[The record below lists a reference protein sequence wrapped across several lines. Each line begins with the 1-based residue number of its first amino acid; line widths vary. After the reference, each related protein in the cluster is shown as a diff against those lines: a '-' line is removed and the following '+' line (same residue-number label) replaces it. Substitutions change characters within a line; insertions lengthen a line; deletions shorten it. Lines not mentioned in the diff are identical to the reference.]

1 MNILAISSNYPSLQN
16 PNYGAFDY
24 NVMQE
29 LAREHQITVISPF
42 KLHEINKPKQATYG
56 KEACDVKRPNFLSLS
71 NKKIGFINTGKISHY
86 FYKKAIQ
93 KTLNTLAL
101 KPDIIYCHFLANAI
115 PVLDYAKKHNIPIVV
130 ASGESTYTSFEKRD
144 VKIKNKLVENIA
156 HIICVSNE
164 NKDQLINLGFK
175 AEKITVI
182 PNAVNYELFKPFNTE
197 KCKEKLGLPLDKFT
211 VGFIGHFIHRK
222 GPNRI
227 IEAIEK
233 LDDQDIHLV
242 CVGSRGEL
250 KENNFTTTIPPVA
263 NVQLSEIYNAFDVFV
278 LPTLHEGSCNVIEEA
293 KACCLPIISSKGTS
307 VEEQIVHNQ
316 TGVLI
321 NPLDIDAIATAI
333 DKVKKDIE
341 FRNFL
346 KDNLKNKI
354 GENSL
359 VNRARKITDVLQ
371 SIVKQQQS

>member
-1 MNILAISSNYPSLQN
+1 KSL
-16 PNYGAFDY
+16 
-24 NVMQE
+24 ME
-29 LAREHQITVISPF
+29 L
-42 KLHEINKPKQATYG
+42 KQ
-56 KEACDVKRPNFLSLS
+56 
-71 NKKIGFINTGKISHY
+71 
-86 FYKKAIQ
+86 
-93 KTLNTLAL
+93 
-101 KPDIIYCHFLANAI
+101 KPDIIYVHFLSNAI
-115 PVLDYAKKHNIPIVV
+115 SVLDYAKKHNIPIVV

-144 VKIKNKLVENIA
+144 TEVKNKLIENIN
-156 HIICVSNE
+156 HIICVSTE
-164 NKDQLINLGFK
+164 NRNQLVDLGFDSK
-175 AEKITVI
+175 ELSVI
-182 PNAVNYELFKPFNTE
+182 PNAVNYAVFKPLDKSE
-197 KCKEKLGLPLDKFT
+197 CKEKLGLQSDKFT
-211 VGFIGHFIHRK
+211 VGFIGHFIHRT

-233 LDDQDIHLV
+233 LNDSDIHLV
-242 CVGSRGEL
+242 CVGSSGEL
-250 KENNFTTTIPPVA
+250 KPNNFTTIIPPVP
-263 NVQLSEIYNAFDVFV
+263 NVKLPEIYNAFDVFV
-278 LPTLHEGSCNVIEEA
+278 LPSLHEGSCNVIEEA

>member
-1 MNILAISSNYPSLQN
+1 
-16 PNYGAFDY
+16 
-24 NVMQE
+24 
-29 LAREHQITVISPF
+29 
-42 KLHEINKPKQATYG
+42 K
-56 KEACDVKRPNFLSLS
+56 
-71 NKKIGFINTGKISHY
+71 
-86 FYKKAIQ
+86 
-93 KTLNTLAL
+93 
-101 KPDIIYCHFLANAI
+101 
-115 PVLDYAKKHNIPIVV
+115 
-130 ASGESTYTSFEKRD
+130 
-144 VKIKNKLVENIA
+144 
-156 HIICVSNE
+156 
-164 NKDQLINLGFK
+164 INLGL
-175 AEKITVI
+175 AR
-182 PNAVNYELFKPFNTE
+182 
-197 KCKEKLGLPLDKFT
+197 DKFT

-222 GPNRI
+222 GPNRS

-233 LDDQDIHLV
+233 LNDKEIHLA

-250 KENNFTTTIPPVA
+250 KENDFTTILPPVP
-263 NVQLSEIYNAFDVFV
+263 NMKLPEIYNAFDVFV

-293 KACCLPIISSKGTS
+293 KACCLPIISSKDTS
-307 VEEQIVHNQ
+307 VEEQIIHNQ

-346 KDNLKNKI
+346 KNNLKNKI